1 VDEGGGVRA
10 SKENA
15 VKAMTALDRLRK
27 VAVVP
32 DDPNYRKLVADFQF
46 IGDFLAS
53 AAKRLPREASLEKDS
68 KRVRPS
74 KAKRA
79 DA

>member
-1 VDEGGGVRA
+1 MRP

-15 VKAMTALDRLRK
+15 VKALTAIDRVRAFALTMSNIVSESQESK
-27 VAVVP
+27 FLAI
-32 DDPNYRKLVADFQF
+32 DLQF

-53 AAKRLPREASLEKDS
+53 AAKRLPREESLEKDA

>member
-1 VDEGGGVRA
+1 MRA

-15 VKAMTALDRLRK
+15 VKAMTALDRLRSFLRLGHNLE
-27 VAVVP
+27 
-32 DDPNYRKLVADFQF
+32 DSQF

-53 AAKRLPREASLEKDS
+53 AAKRLPREESLEKDA

-74 KAKRA
+74 KAKKQK
-79 DA
+79 DETVNSIMSG